1 MRLLPQAR
9 LRAAGLFRT
18 ATLPCTAIT
27 IAILGYGCL
36 AGSASA
42 QTDHRVLRAEEGP
55 QAPLLNEAPPLI
67 KFDVNLTVLHAT
79 VMDHSGRIVPGLGQR
94 DFQLFVD
101 GTPKAITMFQPE
113 DAPVAAGIV
122 VDNSASMINKGSEVI
137 AAALAFARAS
147 NPQDEM
153 FVVHFNGKVR
163 LGLPPEKPF
172 TGNIP
177 ELEQALRFS
186 PEGTTALYDAVSLAL
201 EHCQKSK
208 LDRKVLL
215 VVSDGGD
222 NSSRKGLEEL
232 MKLSQA
238 SGIQIYCIGIY
249 DETDHDRNPRVLTQ
263 IAEATG
269 GKAHFP
275 SELKE
280 VTGACL
286 KIARDIR
293 QQYTL
298 GFAGSKDGHYH
309 TIKVIAQRS
318 GSGPFEVR
326 TRGAYFAPAQ

>member
-1 MRLLPQAR
+1 MRLSSQAR
-9 LRAAGLFRT
+9 LRATGLSTT
-18 ATLPCTAIT
+18 AALRCSA
-27 IAILGYGCL
+27 IAIAIFAHGCL
-36 AGSASA
+36 SCPARA
-42 QTDHRVLRAEEGP
+42 QAVPAAQESP
-55 QAPLLNEAPPLI
+55 QTPFLSEAPPLI
-67 KFDVNLTVLHAT
+67 RFDVNLTVLHAT
-79 VMDHSGRIVPGLGQR
+79 VMDRSGRIVPGLGQR

-101 GTPKAITMFQPE
+101 GTPKPITMFQPE

-153 FVVHFNGKVR
+153 FVVHFNGDVR

-172 TGNIP
+172 TDKIP
-177 ELEQALRFS
+177 ELERALARFS
-186 PEGTTALYDAVSLAL
+186 PEGTTALYDAVSLAIQ
-201 EHCQKSK
+201 HCQKSK
-208 LDRKVLL
+208 LERKVLL

-222 NSSRKGLEEL
+222 NSSREGLEDL
-232 MKLSQA
+232 IKVARA

-249 DETDHDRNPRVLTQ
+249 DETDRDRNPRVLTQ

-269 GKAHFP
+269 ANAHFP
-275 SELKE
+275 SELKD

-298 GFAGSKDGHYH
+298 GFAGNRDGHYH
-309 TIKVIAQRS
+309 TIKVVAQRS
-318 GSGPFEVR
+318 GSPPLEVR
-326 TRGAYFAPAQ
+326 TRAAYFAPAP